1 MTDIRK
7 LAVGSVNSYIY
18 LSPHTGDDLD
28 PEQAIVKSIQGAKS
42 SIYFATY
49 SFTLDSIA
57 DAILDAHKR
66 GVTIRGVADATM
78 AVGRGSEIIR
88 LAASGIDI
96 HLWSGSGLM
105 HDKVFVVDGDKRTA
119 RIGLGSYNWSNA
131 AEKRNVEVLL
141 VASGVQV
148 SRKLAPAL
156 TQQIQSVYDQ
166 GTAVPNI

>member
-1 MTDIRK
+1 MTEIRN
-7 LAVGSVNSYIY
+7 LAVGRVNSYVY
-18 LSPHTGDDLD
+18 LSPHATGDLD
-28 PEQAIVKSIQGAKS
+28 PEQAILKAVKGAKS
-42 SIYFATY
+42 SLYFATY
-49 SFTLDSIA
+49 SFTLESIA

-66 GVTIRGVADATM
+66 GVTIRGVADANM
-78 AVGRGSEIIR
+78 ALGRGSEIIR
-88 LAASGIDI
+88 LAAAGIDI
-96 HLWSGSGLM
+96 HLWDGSGLM
-105 HDKVFVVDGDKRTA
+105 HDKVFVADGDKRTA